1 MKYKVG
7 IICASDDEFT
17 PFIEHMENVVITE
30 KAMLSI
36 YEGEICG
43 IRTVALFSGV
53 CKVNAAIAAEIL
65 IDTFHADIIIN
76 CGVAG
81 GMNDDLEIFDTVVS
95 ERVCYHD
102 VADDILT
109 EFHPWMK
116 SVWFLSDEKLL
127 QLSHKAAQKKDY
139 RVYFGSTVTGEAFI
153 SDEGRYEINEKYSPL
168 STDMETAAIAHVC
181 YVNKIPFIAIR
192 TITDTQKKSGLE
204 NFELNCKKASVIAK
218 DLTLALICEI
228 KESDIDFG

>member
-7 IICASDDEFT
+7 IICAGDDEFN
-17 PFIEHMENVVITE
+17 PFIVHMENVVITE
-30 KAMLSI
+30 KAMLSV

-43 IRTVALFSGV
+43 VQTVALFSGV

-65 IDTFHADIIIN
+65 IDTFHVDIIIN
-76 CGVAG
+76 SGVAG
-81 GMNDDLEIFDTVVS
+81 AMDENLEIFDTVVS

-109 EFHPWMK
+109 EFHPWLK

-127 QLSHKAAQKKDY
+127 QLSHKAAAKNDY
-139 RVYFGSTVTGEAFI
+139 RVYWGSTVTGEAFI
-153 SDEGRYEINEKYSPL
+153 SDNGRNVINEKYSPL

-192 TITDTQKKSGLE
+192 TITDTPKKSGLE
-204 NFELNCKKASVIAK
+204 NFEHNCKKASVIAK
-218 DLTLALICEI
+218 DLTLALLCEI
-228 KESDIDFG
+228 KES